1 MTDAAELDVEGDVVR
16 AGPVAVD
23 GDGGER
29 GPPGGFGPGLRRV
42 QLTSHL

>member
-1 MTDAAELDVEGDVVR
+1 
-16 AGPVAVD
+16 VD